1 MQIHVYLKK
10 YVPIPS
16 RPKTKR
22 YHPMLAP
29 VVFKTFWVSLDG
41 LGKSFVTTTPRC
53 DKHSL
58 DRKGLAALSTSPR
71 AQAGF
76 DRAPM

>member
-1 MQIHVYLKK
+1 
-10 YVPIPS
+10 
-16 RPKTKR
+16 
-22 YHPMLAP
+22 MLAP